1 LKKVFY
7 TRETKQET
15 HKDYQICTQPIS
27 GGGGN
32 KTHQH
37 KPPTQWNNTY
47 NIHKYM
53 GSNAMESSYPKNN
66 SKKKRKKKKNI
77 VLTATRAPKK

>member
-1 LKKVFY
+1 VGKKIKKIKKIKY
-7 TRETKQET
+7 
-15 HKDYQICTQPIS
+15 
-27 GGGGN
+27 

-53 GSNAMESSYPKNN
+53 GSNAMESSYPKNS
-66 SKKKRKKKKNI
+66 SKKKGEK
-77 VLTATRAPKK
+77 